1 MREMT
6 SKLIAMMDE
15 GLISAEAVA
24 EMALAY
30 MSEDDVAD
38 MMRANDILLDE
49 EENEVWQ
56 AYDGSCPDCGEDI
69 PTDVVEGQECANCG
83 HSFHAV
89 REDDDGQPDE
99 AQEWESFDA
108 DC

>member
-30 MSEDDVAD
+30 MSEDEVAD

-49 EENEVWQ
+49 DDEEE
-56 AYDGSCPDCGEDI
+56 
-69 PTDVVEGQECANCG
+69 
-83 HSFHAV
+83 
-89 REDDDGQPDE
+89 DDGQPDE
-99 AQEWESFDA
+99 AQEWHDFDP